1 MLSCSCRKADHWPQK
16 LLMQLIPKSL
26 ISNFG
31 GAHFRNARSVMFHPQ
46 ECEALEALAKVM
58 STGYVRSNNLIFL
71 SFKLIISI
79 TMFRLVAFILQSSFP
94 LITLPTK
101 KTVNDESACL

>member
-1 MLSCSCRKADHWPQK
+1 
-16 LLMQLIPKSL
+16 MQLIPKTL

-58 STGYVRSNNLIFL
+58 STGYVSLITVTSIL
-71 SFKLIISI
+71 PSYDSLIII
-79 TMFRLVAFILQSSFP
+79 ICYV
-94 LITLPTK
+94 
-101 KTVNDESACL
+101 